1 MGAVTASAV
10 EPLAPAVGDRP
21 SIGDNR
27 GNRQSG
33 LAMPASAGNLRIPV
47 ALPCPIR
54 DSKQRREHALL
65 HMLGPGPTAPRGRL
79 PSGPRR
85 PAVPGRDIDD
95 RPGIQWPDGGGEPGR
110 HRAAPF
116 PARAPTPLGYPVSR
130 AAVRCAVTWPNIDPP
145 AGRND
150 RPSPP
155 RTLTDLEAG
164 SS

>member
-10 EPLAPAVGDRP
+10 EPLAPPVGARP

-33 LAMPASAGNLRIPV
+33 LARPASAANLRIPV

-110 HRAAPF
+110 YRAAPL
-116 PARAPTPLGYPVSR
+116 PARAPPPGYPVTQPAR
-130 AAVRCAVTWPNIDPP
+130 LAAQA
-145 AGRND
+145 AGLVAR
-150 RPSPP
+150 
-155 RTLTDLEAG
+155 
-164 SS
+164 